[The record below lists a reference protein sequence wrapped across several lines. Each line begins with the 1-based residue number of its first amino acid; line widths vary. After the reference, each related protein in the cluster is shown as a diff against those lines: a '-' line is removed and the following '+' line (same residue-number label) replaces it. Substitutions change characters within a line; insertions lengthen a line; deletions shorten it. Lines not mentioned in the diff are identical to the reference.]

1 MFAFGQCFGG
11 PNMLQ
16 GPKMVN
22 EHPKSLG
29 KDCRSRKVQ
38 KNKWVT
44 AHSLAFLSSALYK
57 P

>member
-1 MFAFGQCFGG
+1 
-11 PNMLQ
+11 MLQ